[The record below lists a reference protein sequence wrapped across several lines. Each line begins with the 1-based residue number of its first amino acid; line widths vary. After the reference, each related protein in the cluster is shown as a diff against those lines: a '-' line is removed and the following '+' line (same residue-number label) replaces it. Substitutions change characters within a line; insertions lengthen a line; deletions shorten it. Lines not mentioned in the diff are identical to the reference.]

1 MEFNMRVSLMVIAAI
16 PLLLIVILAVFFI
29 LAPQN
34 TSVNETGF
42 GTEVI
47 AQNLEV
53 PWALAFLP
61 DDRMIFTER
70 GGKVNILE
78 GQNVKNVGT
87 INVTQ
92 NTESGLLGIAVDPHF
107 NENHYIYLYYTKG
120 NYNRISRFILTD
132 TLANETVLVDNIP
145 AASIHNGGRLK
156 FGPDGKLYATT
167 GEAGNTALAQ
177 DLNSLGGKILRF
189 NTDGSIPSDNPF
201 GTYVY
206 SYGHRD
212 PQGIAWGPT
221 GIMYASEHGAS
232 SNDELNIIIKGGNY
246 GWPLY
251 QGNNTASGYI
261 KPLRGYTEFTLAPS
275 GIAFYQKAVWIAGL
289 RGTQLRKVTLS
300 DDGNLVMG
308 EKAFFRE
315 LGRIRDVVE
324 YKGYLYISTSNRD
337 GRGIPQTGDDK
348 ILKIKIS

>member
-1 MEFNMRVSLMVIAAI
+1 MVIAAAI
-16 PLLLIVILAVFFI
+16 ILIAILAVGLLFTS
-29 LAPQN
+29 QK
-34 TSVNETGF
+34 SVNETSY
-42 GTEVI
+42 GTQII
-47 AQNLEV
+47 AENLEV

-61 DDRMIFTER
+61 DDRLIFTER
-70 GGKVNILE
+70 GGKVSILQ
-78 GQNVKNVGT
+78 GQNVKAVGT

-92 NTESGLLGIAVDPHF
+92 NGESGLLGIAVDPKF

-120 NYNRISRFILTD
+120 NYNRISRFILGDNLT
-132 TLANETVLVDNIP
+132 NEKVLVNNIP
-145 AASIHNGGRLK
+145 AAARHNGGRLK

-177 DLNSLGGKILRF
+177 DLNSMGGKILRL
-189 NTDGSIPSDNPF
+189 NVNGSIPSDNPY

-221 GIMYASEHGAS
+221 GIMYASEHGDRA
-232 SNDELNIIIKGGNY
+232 NDELNIIKKGGNY

-251 QGNNTASGYI
+251 QGNNTATGYK
-261 KPLRGYTEFTLAPS
+261 KPLRTYTEFTLAPS
-275 GIAFYQKAVWIAGL
+275 GIAFYQNAVWMAGL
-289 RGTQLRKVTLS
+289 RGNQLRRVTLTNE
-300 DDGNLVMG
+300 DNTVMG
-308 EKAFFRE
+308 EKAFFTE

-324 YKGYLYISTSNRD
+324 YKGYLYICTSNRD
-337 GRGIPQTGDDK
+337 GRGIPQKSDDK

>member
-1 MEFNMRVSLMVIAAI
+1 MRVSILVLAAI
-16 PLLLIVILAVFFI
+16 PLILIVILAFFFLVI
-29 LAPQN
+29 PQN
-34 TSVNETGF
+34 TNTNETTYGSE
-42 GTEVI
+42 TI

-61 DDRMIFTER
+61 DDRLIFTER
-70 GGKVNILE
+70 GGRVSILE
-78 GQNVKNVGT
+78 GKNVKKVGN
-87 INVTQ
+87 ISVTQ
-92 NTESGLLGIAVDPHF
+92 NSESGLMGIAVDPEF
-107 NENHYIYLYYTKG
+107 AVNHYVYLYYTSG
-120 NYNRISRFILTD
+120 NYNRISRFSLGETLT
-132 TLANETVLVDNIP
+132 NETILINNIP
-145 AASIHNGGRLK
+145 AAPIHNGGRLK

-167 GEAGNTALAQ
+167 GETGNKALAQ
-177 DLNSLGGKILRF
+177 DLSSLGGKILRL

-221 GIMYASEHGAS
+221 GIMYASEHGDSA
-232 SNDELNIIIKGGNY
+232 NDELNIITKGGNY

-275 GIAFYQKAVWIAGL
+275 GIAFYQKSIWIAGL

-300 DDGNLVMG
+300 DDGNSVMG

-315 LGRIRDVVE
+315 LGRIREVVE
-324 YKGYLYISTSNRD
+324 HNGYLYITTSNRD
-337 GRGIPQTGDDK
+337 GRGIPQSGDDK
-348 ILKIKIS
+348 IIRIKIS